1 MCLAC
6 KSLTDWIGSLSSLS
20 TRRWM
25 RMQSHPDCVPCC
37 WEFVT
42 NSTANQ
48 ERLQGANS
56 LGLHNGPPLMR
67 FSRATIRPILDR
79 LGVDNLVG
87 RMARLREDPRLA
99 GAAPDAVVV
108 PRPRSDGTDNYGR
121 KPEEASS
128 TDEGELWFDWAFVE
142 FWKANYCELA
152 SLMHSAAPTDK
163 LRPFSS
169 PARNFACLLKRMQI
183 PSNAA
188 SL

>member
-1 MCLAC
+1 MP
-6 KSLTDWIGSLSSLS
+6 SY
-20 TRRWM
+20 
-25 RMQSHPDCVPCC
+25 PDCVPCC
-37 WEFVT
+37 WGSVT
-42 NSTANQ
+42 NLTASQ
-48 ERLQGANS
+48 ERLQGAHC
-56 LGLHNGPPLMR
+56 LGLHDSPSLIR
-67 FSRATIRPILDR
+67 SFRATIRPILDR

-121 KPEEASS
+121 KPEEAAS

-152 SLMHSAAPTDK
+152 SVMHSAAPTDK
-163 LRPFSS
+163 LRSFSS
-169 PARNFACLLKRMQI
+169 PARNFASLLIRMQI